1 MRISVQNRSLEL
13 TSKLW
18 LLSRAVALPV
28 FGFLPNG
35 HKKEF
40 IWKPIANTSHILNI

>member
-1 MRISVQNRSLEL
+1 MRISVQNRSLEP

-18 LLSRAVALPV
+18 LLSRAAVLPV

-35 HKKEF
+35 LEKEF
-40 IWKPIANTSHILNI
+40 IWKPFANTSHILNI